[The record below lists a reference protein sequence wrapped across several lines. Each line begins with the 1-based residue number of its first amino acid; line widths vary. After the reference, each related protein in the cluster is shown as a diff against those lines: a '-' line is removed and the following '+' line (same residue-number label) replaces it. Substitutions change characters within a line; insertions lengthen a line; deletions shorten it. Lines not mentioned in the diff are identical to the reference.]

1 MSFAPLPAP
10 YSTAPDDNRTGGRGG
25 CKLVTLLFPSWLSN
39 FWSESSFWGGGRRR
53 IGCCKAQME
62 ELCKSGR
69 PSGDRT
75 GVTAGD
81 DSAKKGP
88 LGVVGGILVGVQEI
102 LTRNILKRRVK
113 KRGDLKKR
121 PQKNGENEKGGAGGR
136 SLLQLKLFFA
146 RELFFSSLL
155 L

>member
-62 ELCKSGR
+62 ELCKRGR

-81 DSAKKGP
+81 DSAEKAP

-113 KRGDLKKR
+113 TKRRLKKR
-121 PQKNGENEKGGAGGR
+121 PRKKWRKREREEQEGAPYCN
-136 SLLQLKLFFA
+136 
-146 RELFFSSLL
+146 
-155 L
+155 

>member
-1 MSFAPLPAP
+1 MITGQADAKAVNLSHYCSLPPRCLPLQ
-10 YSTAPDDNRTGGRGG
+10 
-25 CKLVTLLFPSWLSN
+25 LLEREFFL
-39 FWSESSFWGGGRRR
+39 GGGRRR

-113 KRGDLKKR
+113 TKRRLEKAPAKKWR
-121 PQKNGENEKGGAGGR
+121 KREGRSRRR